1 MKVLIFIIFLTF
13 IASLQLKDVSSIDS
27 SDSLKKILH
36 LMEKTK
42 KDDSSNMNRINIFAQ
57 YLIDKGRNNLELN
70 TEKNKLNSYF
80 KEKTNNNIMA
90 LQNKINEIKR
100 LVEKSNQKL
109 NSNNTLPIE
118 PNKSNLSKIVEKN
131 NSNKVMNEYEKQF
144 NYFVSKLNTL
154 SKLE

>member
-1 MKVLIFIIFLTF
+1 MKVLLYIIYLTF
-13 IASLQLKDVSSIDS
+13 IASLQLRDVSSIDS

-42 KDDSSNMNRINIFAQ
+42 KDDSTSMNRINLFDQ
-57 YLIDKGRNNLELN
+57 YLIDKDKKHLELN
-70 TEKNKLNSYF
+70 TEKNKLKSYF
-80 KEKTNNNIMA
+80 KEKTHNNIMA

-100 LVEKSNQKL
+100 LVKKSNQKL
-109 NSNNTLPIE
+109 NNNNTLPIE
-118 PNKSNLSKIVEKN
+118 PNKSNLSKIVEQN

>member
-1 MKVLIFIIFLTF
+1 MKVLIIIICLTF

-100 LVEKSNQKL
+100 LVEKTNQKN
-109 NSNNTLPIE
+109 NSNYTLPIE
-118 PNKSNLSKIVEKN
+118 PNKSNLSKIVEKS
-131 NSNKVMNEYEKQF
+131 NSNNAMNEYEKQF

>member
-1 MKVLIFIIFLTF
+1 
-13 IASLQLKDVSSIDS
+13 
-27 SDSLKKILH
+27 
-36 LMEKTK
+36 
-42 KDDSSNMNRINIFAQ
+42 
-57 YLIDKGRNNLELN
+57 
-70 TEKNKLNSYF
+70 
-80 KEKTNNNIMA
+80 MA

-118 PNKSNLSKIVEKN
+118 PNKSNLSKIVEKS